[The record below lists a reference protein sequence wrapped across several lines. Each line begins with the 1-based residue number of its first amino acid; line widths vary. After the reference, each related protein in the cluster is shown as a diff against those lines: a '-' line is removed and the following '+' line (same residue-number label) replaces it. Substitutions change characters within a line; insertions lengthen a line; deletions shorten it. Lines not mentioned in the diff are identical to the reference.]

1 MRSKLRRALLGMT
14 LVLAGVC
21 MTTGAV
27 NAARAYP
34 DRPIRLVVPFPAGG
48 GTDVIGRMLAARLS
62 NTLKTTVVVENV
74 VGATGTI
81 GTAQVARAAPDGYT
95 LVLGISATHAI
106 APSIFPDRKSVV

>member
-27 NAARAYP
+27 NAARVYP

-62 NTLKTTVVVENV
+62 NPLKTP
-74 VGATGTI
+74 VGG
-81 GTAQVARAAPDGYT
+81 GDG
-95 LVLGISATHAI
+95 GGQAGG
-106 APSIFPDRKSVV
+106 